1 MFRHSLRSQGKHV
14 QIRSRL
20 LGAVMLLALVAQP
33 IGAVPVLAQGATAA
47 AAAGTISGTI
57 TDASGTPL
65 AGATV
70 TISGPQTL
78 SATTDSLGHYSIAAP
93 PGIYRLLV
101 RAPGFAESVEEGIT
115 VAATAT
121 TLDASLSRPTLSS
134 LQTIGSVRTSA
145 NGGGPAFNTS
155 AAAQETIGQSTFEN
169 QGDISVR
176 NILDETP
183 GIVDSVS
190 NGSANA
196 GVRGAITYPTIRG
209 GLSYETASLIDG
221 HPVSV
226 GKYGDYVTT
235 FLNRYLFQSVELS
248 KGPGSLPPEI
258 NRSVNGTVNFRT
270 WDPTATLTG
279 NAEFGV
285 DGFGGKFSNF
295 RLSDTVLNNK
305 LGFVIDYATEGTPG
319 AAGGNNP
326 SAFAANLSDVSYT
339 NSQGVPVAVSPV
351 TKIIAPGALNSYT
364 SLATNT
370 VACCLSMPTN
380 YLNHSELAK
389 VRFNFSDVT
398 TFTGTLIDSQTYSSQ
413 NGNTNNLYQTAF
425 NPTIPNA
432 TVPSG
437 NINTFYPYNDAF
449 AQDYEE
455 NNEPIFEAEF
465 RTQIKNDNLLMR
477 FYSASISR
485 LQTNSDQSNTPF
497 TQPVELYGTTA
508 SGAPLNGLDQY
519 GQPYIA
525 TITSP
530 LYQSQEQDNLTG
542 YSFEYDHALG
552 GSGDYL
558 TFSADQNY
566 SATHVYTPGEADN
579 SSTSN
584 IPSGSQQNIGT
595 YSLRGNFAL
604 GPKLSLVA
612 GYYYSRYDTHFATF
626 NTTGTATTFSF
637 SDNVNYHSDDRI
649 GLVFRPDPSTSVR
662 FAAGSATVAPFLGI
676 LSGTV
681 GTPTICS
688 ASSCP
693 SGYQPGSVYVNSV
706 GGLNIQPETSF
717 GYDLGFD
724 KKLRADTVLA
734 GDVYLTDLHN
744 QFLKTVYLN
753 GLFAGPQGVLPLAT
767 TAYSNLAD
775 ARYEGIEMHLNKKP
789 SDGFGYAVQG
799 ALLRGYPYNVPSSI
813 YQYNS
818 SGVATTNQTVVS
830 GVNFGP
836 YSVLSSGGSAIPYAQ
851 GYAELNYQ
859 LHQGW
864 YGNIGVIYFGPN
876 NTFNEPAFEVTR
888 ATLRVPLGS
897 RSTYLQFAVDNLF
910 NINPE
915 IFDVNSGGVGAV
927 AIGNAYETTQLKG
940 YGPRN
945 IHLVL
950 AHNFR

>member
-1 MFRHSLRSQGKHV
+1 M
-14 QIRSRL
+14 RSRL

-33 IGAVPVLAQGATAA
+33 IGAVPALAQGAPTAST
-47 AAAGTISGTI
+47 GTLSGII
-57 TDASGTPL
+57 TDGSGTPL

-70 TISGPQTL
+70 ILSGPNTVRT
-78 SATTDSLGHYSIAAP
+78 TTDNLGHYTLTAP
-93 PGIYRLLV
+93 PGLYRFLV
-101 RAPGFAESVEEGIT
+101 RAGGFADSAQDGVT
-115 VAATAT
+115 LAATAT

-134 LQTIGSVRTSA
+134 LQTIGTVRTSV
-145 NGGGPAFNTS
+145 NGAGPTFNTS
-155 AAAQETIGQSTFEN
+155 ASAQETIGQSTFEN

-176 NILDETP
+176 NVLDETP

-190 NGSANA
+190 NGSANG
-196 GVRGAITYPTIRG
+196 GVPGAITYATIRG

-235 FLNRYLFQSVELS
+235 FLNRYLFQSIEIQ
-248 KGPGSLPPEI
+248 KGPGSTPPEI

-270 WDPTATLTG
+270 WDPTSTLTG

-285 DGFGGKFSNF
+285 DGFGGKYANF
-295 RLSDTVLNNK
+295 RIADTVLDKK
-305 LGFVIDYATEGTPG
+305 LGFVFDYATTGTPG
-319 AAGGNNP
+319 PSGVNNP
-326 SAFAANLSDVSYT
+326 SSFAANLADVTYT

-351 TKIIAPGALNSYT
+351 TKVTAPGALNSYT

-370 VACCLSMPTN
+370 IACCLSMPTN
-380 YLNHSELAK
+380 YLNRSELAK
-389 VRFNFSDVT
+389 LRFNFSDVT
-398 TFTGTLIDSQTYSSQ
+398 TFTGTMIASQTYASQ
-413 NGNTNNLYQTAF
+413 NGNVQNLYPTAF
-425 NPTIPNA
+425 NPTIPNG
-432 TVPSG
+432 TVASG
-437 NINTFYPYNDAF
+437 YQQTFYPFNDNF
-449 AQDYEE
+449 AQDYEL
-455 NNEPIFEAEF
+455 NSEPMFEAEL
-465 RTQIKNDNLLMR
+465 RTQLKNDNVLFR

-485 LQTNSDQSNTPF
+485 LQTNGDLTNSSI
-497 TQPVELYGTTA
+497 TQPVQLYGTSA
-508 SGAPLNGLDQY
+508 SGAPLTGNDQY
-519 GQPYIA
+519 GNPYIA
-525 TITSP
+525 TIATP

-552 GSGDYL
+552 NTGNYL

-566 SATHVYTPGEADN
+566 SATHVYTPGSPDT

-595 YSLRGNFAL
+595 YSLRGNFQL
-604 GPKLSLVA
+604 TPKLSLVA
-612 GYYYSRYDTHFATF
+612 GYYFSRYDTHFATF
-626 NTTGTATTFSF
+626 NTTGTATTYSF
-637 SDNVNYHSDDRI
+637 SDDYNYHSDDRF
-649 GLVFRPDPSTSVR
+649 GLSYRADKDTNIR

-681 GTPTICS
+681 GLPTLCT

-693 SGYQPGSVYVNSV
+693 SGYQPGSVYTNSV
-706 GGLNIQPETSF
+706 GGLNVQPETSF

-724 KKLRADTVLA
+724 HKLAGAPDTVLA
-734 GDVYLTDLHN
+734 GDLYLTNLHN

-753 GLFAGPQGVLPLAT
+753 GTFDGQAGVLPLAT

-775 ARYEGIEMHLNKKP
+775 ARYEGIEMHLTKTP
-789 SDGFGYAVQG
+789 QDGFGYSVQG

-818 SGVATTNQTVVS
+818 AGVATTNQTVVS

-851 GYAELNYQ
+851 GYLELNYQ

-864 YGNIGVIYFGPN
+864 YGNIGMIYEGPN
-876 NTFNEPAFEVTR
+876 NTFNEPAFEVVR
-888 ATLRVPLGS
+888 ATVRVPIHN
-897 RSTYLQFAVDNLF
+897 RNTYIQFAVDNLF

-915 IFDVNSGGVGAV
+915 IFDVYGNGVGAV
-927 AIGNAYETTQLKG
+927 AIGNAYEATELKG

-950 AHNFR
+950 AHNFK

>member
-1 MFRHSLRSQGKHV
+1 MP
-14 QIRSRL
+14 SRL
-20 LGAVMLLALVAQP
+20 LGAVMLLALAAQP
-33 IGAVPVLAQGATAA
+33 IGALPAFAQGAPAA
-47 AAAGTISGTI
+47 ATSAGMLSGTI
-57 TDASGTPL
+57 TDSSGTPL

-70 TISGPQTL
+70 IISGPHTVR
-78 SATTDSLGHYSIAAP
+78 ATTDSLGHYAIGAP
-93 PGIYRLLV
+93 PGIYRFLV
-101 RAPGFAESVEEGIT
+101 RAGGFADSTQDGIT

-134 LQTIGSVRTSA
+134 LQTIGSVSTSIG
-145 NGGGPAFNTS
+145 NSGPQFNTS
-155 AAAQETIGQSTFEN
+155 AAAQETIGASVFEN

-235 FLNRYLFQSVELS
+235 FLNRYLFQTIEVQ

-270 WDPTATLTG
+270 WDPTTKPTG

-285 DGFGGKFSNF
+285 DGFGGKFANLRF
-295 RLSDTVLNNK
+295 SDTVLDKK
-305 LGFVIDYATEGTPG
+305 LGFVVDFATEGTPG
-319 AAGGNNP
+319 AAGVNNP
-326 SAFAANLSDVSYT
+326 SSFAANLSDVTYT
-339 NSQGVPVAVSPV
+339 NSQGVPVTVSPV
-351 TKIIAPGALNSYT
+351 TKTTSPGALNSYT
-364 SLATNT
+364 GLSTNT
-370 VACCLSMPTN
+370 VACCISMPSN
-380 YLNHSELAK
+380 YLNRSELAK
-389 VRFNFSDVT
+389 IRFNFSDVT
-398 TFTGTLIDSQTYSSQ
+398 TFTGTMISSQTFASQ
-413 NGNTNNLYQTAF
+413 NGNVQNLYTTNFQPA
-425 NPTIPNA
+425 IPNA
-432 TVPSG
+432 TVPNGSLQM
-437 NINTFYPYNDAF
+437 FYPYNDNF
-449 AQDYEE
+449 AQDYEI

-465 RTQIKNDNLLMR
+465 RSQIKSDNVLLR

-485 LQTNSDQSNTPF
+485 LQTNGDQTNSTI

-508 SGAPLNGLDQY
+508 SGAPLNGLDQF

-525 TITSP
+525 SIATP

-552 GSGDYL
+552 NTGNYL

-566 SATHVYTPGEADN
+566 SATHVYTPGSPDN

-595 YSLRGNFAL
+595 YSLRGNFQL
-604 GPKLSLVA
+604 TPKLSLVA

-626 NTTGTATTFSF
+626 NTTGATTTFGF
-637 SDNVNYHSDDRI
+637 SDDYNYHSDDRI
-649 GLVFRPDPSTSVR
+649 GIVFRPDKDTSIR

-676 LSGTV
+676 LTGTS
-681 GTPTICS
+681 GTPTICT

-693 SGYQPGSVYVNSV
+693 TGFQPGTAYTNSV
-706 GGLNIQPETSF
+706 GGLNVQPETSF

-724 KKLRADTVLA
+724 HKFAGAPDTVLA
-734 GDVYLTDLHN
+734 GDIYLTNLHN
-744 QFLKTVYLN
+744 QFLRTVYLN
-753 GLFAGPQGVLPLAT
+753 GIYAGAQGVLPLAT
-767 TAYSNLAD
+767 TAYSNLAN
-775 ARYEGIEMHLNKKP
+775 ARYEGIEMHLTKTP
-789 SDGFGYAVQG
+789 RDGWGYTVQG
-799 ALLRGYPYNVPSSI
+799 ALLRGYPYNVPDSI
-813 YQYNS
+813 YQRNAA
-818 SGVATTNQTVVS
+818 GVPTTNQTVVP

-851 GYAELNYQ
+851 GYTELNYQ

-864 YGNIGVIYFGPN
+864 YGNIGLIYYGPN
-876 NTFNEPAFEVTR
+876 NTFNEPAFEIVRT
-888 ATLRVPLGS
+888 TLRVPIAS
-897 RSTYLQFAVDNLF
+897 RDTYIQLAVDNLF
-910 NINPE
+910 NINPY
-915 IFDVNSGGVGAV
+915 IFDVNSAGVGAV
-927 AIGNAYETTQLKG
+927 AIGNYYEATNLKG

>member
-1 MFRHSLRSQGKHV
+1 MRL
-14 QIRSRL
+14 RL
-20 LGAVMLLALVAQP
+20 LSALMLLALVAQP
-33 IGAVPVLAQGATAA
+33 IGAIPALAQGARAS
-47 AAAGTISGTI
+47 AAAGTLSGTI

-70 TISGPQTL
+70 ILSGPHTAR
-78 SATTDSLGHYSIAAP
+78 ATTDNLGHYSISAP
-93 PGIYRLLV
+93 PGIYRFLV
-101 RAPGFAESVEEGIT
+101 RAGGFADSAQDGIT

-134 LQTIGSVRTSA
+134 LQTIGSVSTSVNNA
-145 NGGGPAFNTS
+145 GPQFNTS

-235 FLNRYLFQSVELS
+235 FLNRYLFQTIEVQ

-270 WDPTATLTG
+270 WDPTTAPTG

-285 DGFGGKFSNF
+285 DGFGGKFSNLRF
-295 RLSDTVLNNK
+295 SDTVLNKK

-326 SAFAANLSDVSYT
+326 SSFAANLSDVSYT
-339 NSQGVPVAVSPV
+339 DSHGVPVAVSTV
-351 TKIIAPGALNSYT
+351 TKTTSPGALNSYT
-364 SLATNT
+364 GLSTNT
-370 VACCLSMPTN
+370 VACCISMPSN

-398 TFTGTLIDSQTYSSQ
+398 TFTGTMISSQTYASQ
-413 NGNTNNLYQTAF
+413 NGNVQNLYTTNFQ
-425 NPTIPNA
+425 PTIPNA
-432 TVPSG
+432 TVPNGSLRM
-437 NINTFYPYNDAF
+437 FYPYNDNF
-449 AQDYEE
+449 AQDYEL

-465 RTQIKNDNLLMR
+465 RSQFKSDNVLLR

-485 LQTNSDQSNTPF
+485 LQTNGDQTNSTI
-497 TQPVELYGTTA
+497 TQPVELYGTTS

-519 GQPYIA
+519 GNPYIA
-525 TITSP
+525 SIATP
-530 LYQSQEQDNLTG
+530 LYESQEQDNLTG

-552 GSGDYL
+552 NTGDYL

-566 SATHVYTPGEADN
+566 SATHVYTPGSPDT

-595 YSLRGNFAL
+595 YSVRGNFQL
-604 GPKLSLVA
+604 TPQLSLYA
-612 GYYYSRYDTHFATF
+612 GYYLSRYDTHFATF
-626 NTTGTATTFSF
+626 VTGATTTYGFN
-637 SDNVNYHSDDRI
+637 DDIDYHSDDRI
-649 GLVFRPDPSTSVR
+649 GLVFRPDRYTSVR
-662 FAAGSATVAPFLGI
+662 AAAGSATVAPFLGV
-676 LSGTV
+676 LTGTQ
-681 GTPTICS
+681 GAPTICTT
-688 ASSCP
+688 SSTCP
-693 SGYQPGSVYVNSV
+693 TGFQPNTAYVNSV

-717 GYDLGFD
+717 GYNLGFD
-724 KKLRADTVLA
+724 HKFSNAPDTVLA
-734 GDVYLTDLHN
+734 GDIYLTNLHN
-744 QFLKTVYLN
+744 QFLRTVYLN
-753 GLFAGPQGVLPLAT
+753 GTYAGPQGVLPLAT

-775 ARYEGIEMHLNKKP
+775 ARYEGIEMHLEKLP
-789 SDGFGYAVQG
+789 SDGFGYKVQG
-799 ALLRGYPYNVPSSI
+799 ALLRGYPYDVPDSI
-813 YQYNS
+813 YQRNAA
-818 SGVATTNQTVVS
+818 GVPTTNQTVVP

-851 GYAELNYQ
+851 AYAEVNYQ

-864 YGNIGVIYFGPN
+864 YGNIGVIYYGPN

-888 ATLRVPLGS
+888 ATLRVPLHN
-897 RSTYLQFAVDNLF
+897 RNTYIQLAVDNLF

-915 IFDVNSGGVGAV
+915 IFDVNSAGVGAV
-927 AIGNAYETTQLKG
+927 AIGNYYEATNLKG

-950 AHNFR
+950 AHNFK